1 MVNVFGDRTGGT
13 CDGFPDNIKLVREVK
28 KTSGK
33 FKDYI
38 KEIKTSI
45 ELGFIAY
52 RYVIIHH
59 FRGPCYLYQSEDS
72 IFQLGNDGAH
82 SVDITNWNITDTQY
96 LTYWEEVDSDDGE
109 VNAIVGPPGPPGS
122 PGRRGPQGK
131 RGIDGSVGPEGP
143 AGKRGPAGPDGPQGP
158 AGEHGARGLKGEPG
172 VAGIQGPQG
181 EKGEPGIQGPQGEK
195 GEKGDTGSQGPQGEQ
210 GPRGPAGGSTIYDP
224 ASKNFVIDMVER
236 ATSLDCAFKAN
247 LDKDIAVSDKGLV
260 LKNWKA
266 IKVNERVVQTSTTN
280 GEFIISQPSSCVAY
294 LHCIA
299 ENKTQE
305 KVRFELYSRTRVLVV
320 DHLDLK
326 LPKGELVSVILNHQ
340 IEKFEKLTVRII
352 GEDLDFRVKAR
363 GSRFE
368 VTETHRWEAPELIVS
383 TSTYPWPLNT
393 ELTLADS
400 NDIEDYQQIQ
410 ITGAT
415 PHGDKLISKF
425 FSPSAIKSIGNKSV
439 WKISVEDKLILEF
452 SGRKHLTLKIT
463 SLQKQDEEKYQIYS
477 MYGVR
482 CS

>member
-1 MVNVFGDRTGGT
+1 
-13 CDGFPDNIKLVREVK
+13 
-28 KTSGK
+28 
-33 FKDYI
+33 
-38 KEIKTSI
+38 
-45 ELGFIAY
+45 
-52 RYVIIHH
+52 
-59 FRGPCYLYQSEDS
+59 
-72 IFQLGNDGAH
+72 
-82 SVDITNWNITDTQY
+82 
-96 LTYWEEVDSDDGE
+96 
-109 VNAIVGPPGPPGS
+109 
-122 PGRRGPQGK
+122 
-131 RGIDGSVGPEGP
+131 
-143 AGKRGPAGPDGPQGP
+143 
-158 AGEHGARGLKGEPG
+158 
-172 VAGIQGPQG
+172 
-181 EKGEPGIQGPQGEK
+181 
-195 GEKGDTGSQGPQGEQ
+195 
-210 GPRGPAGGSTIYDP
+210 
-224 ASKNFVIDMVER
+224 MVER

-247 LDKDIAVSDKGLV
+247 LDKDIAVSERGLV

-299 ENKTQE
+299 ENKTLE
-305 KVRFELYSRTRVLVV
+305 KVRFELYSRTRVKVV

-326 LPKGELVSVILNHQ
+326 LPKGKLVSVILNHQ

-383 TSTYPWPLNT
+383 SSTYPWPLNT

-415 PHGDKLISKF
+415 PHGNKLISKF

-452 SGRKHLTLKIT
+452 SGTKHLTLKIT
-463 SLQKQDEEKYQIYS
+463 SLQEQDEEKYQIYS

>member
-13 CDGFPDNIKLVREVK
+13 CDGFPENIKMAREVK

-33 FKDYI
+33 FKDYL
-38 KEIKTSI
+38 KGMKASI
-45 ELGFIAY
+45 ELGYTPY
-52 RYVIIHH
+52 RYVHLGN
-59 FRGPCYLYQSEDS
+59 FKGPCILFIFNNSVFQMGAIGDHLLDVTYTNCTNEEYL
-72 IFQLGNDGAH
+72 I
-82 SVDITNWNITDTQY
+82 
-96 LTYWEEVDSDDGE
+96 YWEEVDSDDGE
-109 VNAIVGPPGPPGS
+109 VNAIVGPPGPSGS
-122 PGRRGPQGK
+122 LGRRGPQGK

-158 AGEHGARGLKGEPG
+158 AGEHGPRGLKGEPG

-195 GEKGDTGSQGPQGEQ
+195 GEKGDTGIQGPKGEQ
-210 GPRGPAGGSTIYDP
+210 GPRGPAGGSKIYDP
-224 ASKNFVIDMVER
+224 ASKSFVIDMVEQ
-236 ATSLDCAFKAN
+236 ATSLDCAFKAS
-247 LDKDIAVSDKGLV
+247 LKEDITASEKGLI

-266 IKVNERVVQTSTTN
+266 TKVNERVVQTSTTN